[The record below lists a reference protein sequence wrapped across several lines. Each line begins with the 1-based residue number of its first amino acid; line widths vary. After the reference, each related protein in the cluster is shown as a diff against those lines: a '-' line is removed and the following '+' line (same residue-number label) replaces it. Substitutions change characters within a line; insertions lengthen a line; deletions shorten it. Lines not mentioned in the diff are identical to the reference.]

1 MTVVD
6 DRFIYDGL
14 TRGQAII
21 FLVKCGYDEKKLR
34 MQSDD
39 VIAVWYD
46 IARRKENKI
55 NEYPNEDSWED

>member
-1 MTVVD
+1 MTVAD

-39 VIAVWYD
+39 AVAVAYGV
-46 IARRKENKI
+46 ARRKESKI
-55 NEYPNEDSWED
+55 QESQNGED